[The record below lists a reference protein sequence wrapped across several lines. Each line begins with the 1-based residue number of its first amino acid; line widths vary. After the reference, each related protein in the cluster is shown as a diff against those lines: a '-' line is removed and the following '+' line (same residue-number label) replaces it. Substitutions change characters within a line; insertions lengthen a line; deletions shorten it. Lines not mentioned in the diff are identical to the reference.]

1 MFNLSKKK
9 INKIMAFAIAFTML
23 FASQVTAFAATTSSK
38 TVTSSKAMSVALLPG
53 VTGNSNTIT
62 FNFNSLPDKAIVKEV
77 SNASVIGGKGAI
89 LAKSLTITS
98 PSGETHTVSW
108 GKGNV
113 TTTNLFIAEKAAG
126 TWSVYMTGTNI
137 ASPNL
142 GSAFIGGTKYSSV
155 KMKVSYILED

>member
-1 MFNLSKKK
+1 MGIFPTLSE
-9 INKIMAFAIAFTML
+9 
-23 FASQVTAFAATTSSK
+23 K
-38 TVTSSKAMSVALLPG
+38 TLR
-53 VTGNSNTIT
+53 
-62 FNFNSLPDKAIVKEV
+62 KETW
-77 SNASVIGGKGAI
+77 SRNGLGKEIKFGGKEAI

-142 GSAFIGGTKYSSV
+142 GSAFIRGTKYSSI

>member
-1 MFNLSKKK
+1 MISERIAEILKKPLFAPCKLHYLSKV
-9 INKIMAFAIAFTML
+9 IPAIECDIE
-23 FASQVTAFAATTSSK
+23 ASYCCHLVYQC
-38 TVTSSKAMSVALLPG
+38 
-53 VTGNSNTIT
+53 
-62 FNFNSLPDKAIVKEV
+62 SLPARLKRRAKFGE
-77 SNASVIGGKGAI
+77 KGAI

>member
-1 MFNLSKKK
+1 MISERIAEILKKPLFAPCKLHYLSKV
-9 INKIMAFAIAFTML
+9 IPAIEWVFSPHCQRKRWERKL
-23 FASQVTAFAATTSSK
+23 
-38 TVTSSKAMSVALLPG
+38 G
-53 VTGNSNTIT
+53 VGTD
-62 FNFNSLPDKAIVKEV
+62 LEKE
-77 SNASVIGGKGAI
+77 IKFGGKGAI
-89 LAKSLTITS
+89 LEKSLTITS

>member
-1 MFNLSKKK
+1 ME
-9 INKIMAFAIAFTML
+9 
-23 FASQVTAFAATTSSK
+23 
-38 TVTSSKAMSVALLPG
+38 
-53 VTGNSNTIT
+53 
-62 FNFNSLPDKAIVKEV
+62 KE
-77 SNASVIGGKGAI
+77 IKFGEKGAI

-98 PSGETHTVSW
+98 SSGETHTVSW

>member
-1 MFNLSKKK
+1 M
-9 INKIMAFAIAFTML
+9 
-23 FASQVTAFAATTSSK
+23 
-38 TVTSSKAMSVALLPG
+38 
-53 VTGNSNTIT
+53 
-62 FNFNSLPDKAIVKEV
+62 
-77 SNASVIGGKGAI
+77 
-89 LAKSLTITS
+89 AKSLTITS

-142 GSAFIGGTKYSSV
+142 GSAFIGYKIFIC

>member
-1 MFNLSKKK
+1 ME
-9 INKIMAFAIAFTML
+9 
-23 FASQVTAFAATTSSK
+23 
-38 TVTSSKAMSVALLPG
+38 
-53 VTGNSNTIT
+53 
-62 FNFNSLPDKAIVKEV
+62 KE
-77 SNASVIGGKGAI
+77 IKFGEKGAI

-142 GSAFIGGTKYSSV
+142 GLHL
-155 KMKVSYILED
+155 LEVQNIRL

>member
-1 MFNLSKKK
+1 ME
-9 INKIMAFAIAFTML
+9 
-23 FASQVTAFAATTSSK
+23 
-38 TVTSSKAMSVALLPG
+38 
-53 VTGNSNTIT
+53 
-62 FNFNSLPDKAIVKEV
+62 KE
-77 SNASVIGGKGAI
+77 IKFGGKEAI

-137 ASPNL
+137 GESGQFAVHKND
-142 GSAFIGGTKYSSV
+142 SS
-155 KMKVSYILED
+155 SCLPRY

>member
-1 MFNLSKKK
+1 MEKKEQYWQR
-9 INKIMAFAIAFTML
+9 AL
-23 FASQVTAFAATTSSK
+23 QLQVL
-38 TVTSSKAMSVALLPG
+38 VV
-53 VTGNSNTIT
+53 
-62 FNFNSLPDKAIVKEV
+62 
-77 SNASVIGGKGAI
+77 
-89 LAKSLTITS
+89 
-98 PSGETHTVSW
+98 ETHTVSL

-113 TTTNLFIAEKAAG
+113 MITNLFIAEKAAG

>member
-1 MFNLSKKK
+1 MKYAIK
-9 INKIMAFAIAFTML
+9 IRSIIWRKR
-23 FASQVTAFAATTSSK
+23 
-38 TVTSSKAMSVALLPG
+38 
-53 VTGNSNTIT
+53 SNIG
-62 FNFNSLPDKAIVKEV
+62 KEPY
-77 SNASVIGGKGAI
+77 NY
-89 LAKSLTITS
+89 KS
-98 PSGETHTVSW
+98 SGETHTVSW